1 MSKIVFE
8 DYYREFR
15 LKVEKAGEQIIAT
28 VDCDLEYAPVI
39 YDDGLDKVNLVA
51 DIKRDT
57 EKPLSENELLEYA
70 TTIAKAHRAIEYFH
84 KILYLKGYRRWL

>member
-1 MSKIVFE
+1 MSEVVFE

-84 KILYLKGYRRWL
+84 KILYLKGYRR

>member
-1 MSKIVFE
+1 MNKIVFE

-57 EKPLSENELLEYA
+57 KKPLSENELLEYA

-84 KILYLKGYRRWL
+84 KVLYLKGYRR

>member
-84 KILYLKGYRRWL
+84 KVLYLKGYKR

>member
-1 MSKIVFE
+1 MFE

-57 EKPLSENELLEYA
+57 KKPLSENELLEYA

-84 KILYLKGYRRWL
+84 KILYLKGYRR

>member
-15 LKVEKAGEQIIAT
+15 LRVEKAGEQIIAT

-57 EKPLSENELLEYA
+57 KKPLSENELLEYA

-84 KILYLKGYRRWL
+84 KVLYLKGYRR

>member
-1 MSKIVFE
+1 MSEVVFE

>member
-84 KILYLKGYRRWL
+84 KVLYLKGYRR

>member
-39 YDDGLDKVNLVA
+39 YDDGLDKINLVA

-84 KILYLKGYRRWL
+84 KVLYLKGYRR

>member
-57 EKPLSENELLEYA
+57 KNIYQ
-70 TTIAKAHRAIEYFH
+70 KMNY
-84 KILYLKGYRRWL
+84 

>member
-1 MSKIVFE
+1 MSEVVFE

-57 EKPLSENELLEYA
+57 EKSLSENELLEYA

-84 KILYLKGYRRWL
+84 KILYLKGYRR

>member
-8 DYYREFR
+8 GYYREFR

-57 EKPLSENELLEYA
+57 KKPLSENELLEYA

-84 KILYLKGYRRWL
+84 KVLYLKGYRR

>member
-15 LKVEKAGEQIIAT
+15 LKVEKAGEQIIAI

-57 EKPLSENELLEYA
+57 KKPLSENELLEYA

-84 KILYLKGYRRWL
+84 KVLYLKGYRR

>member
-57 EKPLSENELLEYA
+57 EKSLSENELLEYA

-84 KILYLKGYRRWL
+84 KILYLKGYRR

>member
-1 MSKIVFE
+1 MSEVVFE
-8 DYYREFR
+8 DYYREFK

-57 EKPLSENELLEYA
+57 EKSLSENELLEYA

-84 KILYLKGYRRWL
+84 KILYLKGYRR

>member
-57 EKPLSENELLEYA
+57 KKPLSENELLEYA
-70 TTIAKAHRAIEYFH
+70 TTIAKSHRAIEYFH
-84 KILYLKGYRRWL
+84 KILYLKGYRR

>member
-57 EKPLSENELLEYA
+57 EKSLSENELLEYA

>member
-1 MSKIVFE
+1 MSEVVFE

-57 EKPLSENELLEYA
+57 KKPLSENELLEYA

-84 KILYLKGYRRWL
+84 KVLYLKGYRR

>member
-57 EKPLSENELLEYA
+57 KKPLSENELLEYA
-70 TTIAKAHRAIEYFH
+70 TTIVKAHRAIEYFH
-84 KILYLKGYRRWL
+84 KVLYLKGYRR

>member
-84 KILYLKGYRRWL
+84 KILYLKGYRR

>member
-1 MSKIVFE
+1 MSEVVFE

-57 EKPLSENELLEYA
+57 KKPLSENELLEYA

-84 KILYLKGYRRWL
+84 KVLYLKGYRRWL

>member
-1 MSKIVFE
+1 MSEVVFE

-28 VDCDLEYAPVI
+28 VDCDLEYASVI

-84 KILYLKGYRRWL
+84 KILYLKGYRR

>member
-1 MSKIVFE
+1 MSEVVFE

-57 EKPLSENELLEYA
+57 EKSLSENELLEYT

-84 KILYLKGYRRWL
+84 KILYLKGYRR

>member
-57 EKPLSENELLEYA
+57 KKPLSENELLEYA

-84 KILYLKGYRRWL
+84 KVLYLKGYRRWL

>member
-1 MSKIVFE
+1 MSEVVFE

-57 EKPLSENELLEYA
+57 KKPLSENELLEYA

-84 KILYLKGYRRWL
+84 KILYLKGYRR

>member
-70 TTIAKAHRAIEYFH
+70 TTISKAHRAIEYFH
-84 KILYLKGYRRWL
+84 KILYLKGYRR

>member
-1 MSKIVFE
+1 MSEVVFE

-51 DIKRDT
+51 DIKRDI
-57 EKPLSENELLEYA
+57 EKSLSENELLEYA

-84 KILYLKGYRRWL
+84 KILYLKGYRR

>member
-39 YDDGLDKVNLVA
+39 YDDGLDKVNLVV

-57 EKPLSENELLEYA
+57 KKPLSENELLEYA

-84 KILYLKGYRRWL
+84 KVLYLKGYRR

>member
-39 YDDGLDKVNLVA
+39 YDDGLDKINLVA

-84 KILYLKGYRRWL
+84 KILYLKGYRR

>member
-15 LKVEKAGEQIIAT
+15 LKVGEQIIAT

-57 EKPLSENELLEYA
+57 KKPLSENELLEYA

-84 KILYLKGYRRWL
+84 KVLYLKGYRR